1 MSLQEQINCAVQR
14 FVQEYSKTGKPK
26 PWGDESDKNPMIPCP
41 YCNGSGVRP
50 LRLVPRVQMQVCDK
64 CDVFSFDGA
73 TVRGLMYEKNNTY
86 NGESWQQGKHV

>member
-1 MSLQEQINCAVQR
+1 MSQELVNLAVQV
-14 FVQEYSKTGKPK
+14 FVSEYNKTGKPK
-26 PWGDESDKNPMIPCP
+26 PFIPKCPPMIPCP

-50 LRLVPRVQMQVCDK
+50 VRMVPRIESKQCDR
-64 CDVFSFDGA
+64 CDVFFCDGT